1 MSNATYTQVNHW
13 RNMPRTTETVVTFST
28 QWVDEC
34 GVMPALRDVATIF
47 KMDHGLAC
55 QLLREARA
63 VMEAMK

>member
-1 MSNATYTQVNHW
+1 MSNATYQQVNHW
-13 RNMPRTTETVVTFST
+13 RNMPRTTETVVTFVY

-34 GVMPALRDVATIF
+34 GVLPGYRDVSAIF
-47 KMDHGLAC
+47 KIGNATAC